1 VAQAQEH
8 QGVLA
13 NHDPAGSTA
22 STPTRT
28 VRETAP
34 VALTDQNAIVV
45 GVDGSPASDSALAW
59 ACAEAR
65 LRASAVVALHVISVP
80 YELPRVPIEEPT
92 GKLEVQGRQ
101 VLDEALARAPTE
113 EIEVESRL
121 LEGAPGELL
130 VEASEDAELVVVGT
144 RRHGGLASFVLGSV
158 SNTVVHHAHCPVV
171 VVRG

>member
-1 VAQAQEH
+1 MSE
-8 QGVLA
+8 
-13 NHDPAGSTA
+13 
-22 STPTRT
+22 
-28 VRETAP
+28 
-34 VALTDQNAIVV
+34 TDQHGIFV
-45 GVDGSPASDSALAW
+45 GIDGSAASDAALAW

-80 YELPRVPIEEPT
+80 YQLPRIPIEEPE
-92 GKLEVQGRQ
+92 GKFELKGQQ
-101 VLDEALARAPTE
+101 VLDEALSRASTE
-113 EIEVESRL
+113 GVVVEPRL